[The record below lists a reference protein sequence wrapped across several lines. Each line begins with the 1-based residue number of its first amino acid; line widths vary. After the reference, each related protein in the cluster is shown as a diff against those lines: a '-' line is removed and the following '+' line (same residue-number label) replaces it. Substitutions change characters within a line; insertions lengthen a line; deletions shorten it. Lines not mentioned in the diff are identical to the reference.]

1 MVYKTSEYDRP
12 LYVRLLQWIVFGK
25 VKSFWGTNKNAKR
38 ALEMIQEA
46 RLSLIRFVVL
56 KKLTFVVLSF
66 YTLLLHPLTLESF
79 LMTPDRVCPFLY
91 IPST

>member
-1 MVYKTSEYDRP
+1 MVYKTSEYNRP

-25 VKSFWGTNKNAKR
+25 VKSFWGTNKVFLNAKR
-38 ALEMIQEA
+38 ALEVIQEA

-66 YTLLLHPLTLESF
+66 YTLLLHLLTLELFFDDS
-79 LMTPDRVCPFLY
+79 
-91 IPST
+91 